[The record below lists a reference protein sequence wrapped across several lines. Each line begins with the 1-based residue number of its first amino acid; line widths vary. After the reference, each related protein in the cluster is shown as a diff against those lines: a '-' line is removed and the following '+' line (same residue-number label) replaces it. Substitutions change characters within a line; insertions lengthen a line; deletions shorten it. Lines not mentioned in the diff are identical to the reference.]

1 MRNDLIADGWHV
13 LTGIGETTVYDDWN
27 NTTADAV
34 VFQLDGRNFIVYADK
49 ADGFR
54 SYGRLCETDE
64 RPQVVFPRHSVHA
77 YTEEVDSFDE
87 ESMWPVRHEILHL
100 ENEDGEPVLE
110 IGTDNSDT
118 YYPSAIFHWY
128 PENLPV
134 NKRKRFDISLR
145 SEIESGRYR
154 VVNSEGKPVRI
165 ICWDMRNAKPV
176 VALVDEGGFELIGRY
191 SADDELLTVIRK

>member
-1 MRNDLIADGWHV
+1 MKNDLIADGWHV
-13 LTGIGETTVYDDWN
+13 LTGIGETTVYDDWY

-49 ADGFR
+49 DDGFR
-54 SYGRLCETDE
+54 SYGRLHETDE
-64 RPQVVFPRHSVHA
+64 RPQMTFPPQSVHA
-77 YTEEVDSFDE
+77 FTEVVDTFDG
-87 ESMWPVRHEILHL
+87 EILHL

-110 IGTDNSDT
+110 IGTDNSDA
-118 YYPSAIFHWY
+118 YYPLAIFHWY

-134 NKRKRFDISLR
+134 NKRRRFDVSLR
-145 SEIESGRYR
+145 SEIESGKYR

-191 SADDELLTVIRK
+191 SADDELLAVIRNE